1 MEGGVIVEMV
11 HIFCQ
16 NEGCRMIVH
25 LDDAHYWNY
34 KGRIKCEKCGT
45 EVEVEIKDGKVVYA
59 RRVK

>member
-1 MEGGVIVEMV
+1 MV

-34 KGRIKCEKCGT
+34 KGKVKCEKCGT
-45 EVEVEIKDGKVVYA
+45 EAEVEIKTAKWSTREGSNDKSSYV
-59 RRVK
+59 

>member
-1 MEGGVIVEMV
+1 MV

-16 NEGCRMIVH
+16 NEGCRTIVH

-34 KGRIKCEKCGT
+34 KGRVKCEKCGK

-59 RRVK
+59 RKVK